1 MKRIF
6 APWRSEYIK
15 NTNFDECIF
24 CKASREKEDKKYYV
38 LLRGKFSFVMMN
50 IFPYN
55 NGHIMIA
62 PYKHTGNLSDLTQ
75 DELNELMNFTQKWE
89 SVLKDAMNPH
99 GFNIGINIG
108 KVAGAGVE
116 DHIHIHIV
124 PRWTGDTNFMPVFG
138 ETKVIPMDLDEAY
151 EILNSTYDKKFSN

>member
-15 NTNFDECIF
+15 NPTFDECIF
-24 CKASREKEDKKYYV
+24 CKASREKEDKKYYI

-62 PYKHTGNLSDLTQ
+62 PYKHTGNLADLTQ
-75 DELNELMNFTQKWE
+75 DELDELITFTQKWE
-89 SVLKDAMNPH
+89 SVLKDAMNPQ

-138 ETKVIPMDLDEAY
+138 ETKVIPMGLDEAY
-151 EILNSTYDKKFSN
+151 EILKSTYDKKFSN